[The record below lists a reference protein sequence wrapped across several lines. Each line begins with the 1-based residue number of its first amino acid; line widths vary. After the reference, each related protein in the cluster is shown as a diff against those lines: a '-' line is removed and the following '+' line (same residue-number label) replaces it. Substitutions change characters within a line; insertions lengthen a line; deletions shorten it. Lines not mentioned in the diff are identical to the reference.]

1 MGKIV
6 ALTQQTCL
14 WMHIF
19 QCPSPHHNTCHLKPG
34 SINYHHGNRS
44 LTTTRLPPGFGLS
57 QFPLPISFPEEELFS
72 LPAGT
77 PHLPSSKFM
86 NKQRANINGRL
97 SFVVY
102 FGPGWNFGVGR
113 RREFHDRIFTVKE
126 KGASLRSPP
135 PHRNQFRWGFLSEHR
150 QFKGGESDG
159 PFLMV
164 IFRRKFSPS
173 NHLRQLVKV

>member
-1 MGKIV
+1 
-6 ALTQQTCL
+6 
-14 WMHIF
+14 MHIF

-102 FGPGWNFGVGR
+102 LDRDEISGLGGGGSFMI
-113 RREFHDRIFTVKE
+113 EFSQWKRK
-126 KGASLRSPP
+126 
-135 PHRNQFRWGFLSEHR
+135 EHR
-150 QFKGGESDG
+150 FDRLPRTVISSGGDFCLSIVSSRGGESDG